1 MDNPA
6 HLETQEPVPKSKG
19 FLLPASVFITLLII
33 AAVGTYIWIN
43 VYNSCQVQ
51 AVQDASALLTSQL
64 KRYDDLFQATT
75 GVYKNSVVL
84 PVTMLQQIVMDTN
97 DVAVPACMQSA
108 KNELINYMQT
118 VIRAFHAFGADEPDT
133 AVRELIAQS
142 NTHYLNFTTELD
154 AVNKCAPFCF
164 P

>member
-6 HLETQEPVPKSKG
+6 QFESTSTMRKPNW
-19 FLLPASVFITLLII
+19 LLRAVTALVVLLIVT
-33 AAVGTYIWIN
+33 AAGTYIWITFFN
-43 VYNSCQVQ
+43 PCKVD

-64 KRYDDLFQATT
+64 NRYDDLFQATT

-97 DVAVPACMQSA
+97 DVAVPACMQSS
-108 KNELINYMQT
+108 KNELINYMQM
-118 VIRAFHAFGADEPDT
+118 VIRAFHAFGAGESD
-133 AVRELIAQS
+133 AVVRELIAQS
-142 NTHYLNFTTELD
+142 NSHYLNFTTELD

>member
-1 MDNPA
+1 MDNPV
-6 HLETQEPVPKSKG
+6 HLETQASLQKSRR
-19 FLLPASVFITLLII
+19 FLLPASVLITSLII

-43 VYNSCQVQ
+43 VYNACEVE

-84 PVTMLQQIVMDTN
+84 PVTMLQQIVMYTN

-108 KNELINYMQT
+108 KNELINYMQI
-118 VIRAFHAFGADEPDT
+118 VIRAFHAFGAGESDA

>member
-6 HLETQEPVPKSKG
+6 HRETQEPVQKSRR
-19 FLLPASVFITLLII
+19 FLLPASVLITLPII
-33 AAVGTYIWIN
+33 AVVGVYIWIN
-43 VYNSCQVQ
+43 VYNACEVE

-75 GVYKNSVVL
+75 GVYKNSIVL

-118 VIRAFHAFGADEPDT
+118 VIRAFHAFGAGESDA

>member
-1 MDNPA
+1 
-6 HLETQEPVPKSKG
+6 VKKSRR
-19 FLLPASVFITLLII
+19 FLLPARVLITLLII
-33 AAVGTYIWIN
+33 AAAGTYIWIN
-43 VYNSCQVQ
+43 VYNACEVE
-51 AVQDASALLTSQL
+51 AMQDASALLTSQL

-84 PVTMLQQIVMDTN
+84 PLTMLQQIVMDTN

-118 VIRAFHAFGADEPDT
+118 VIRAFHAFGAGEPD
-133 AVRELIAQS
+133 AAIRELINQS
-142 NTHYLNFTTELD
+142 DIHYQNFTIELET
-154 AVNKCAPFCF
+154 VNECAPFCF

>member
-1 MDNPA
+1 MDNPS
-6 HLETQEPVPKSKG
+6 HLETQEPVQKSRR
-19 FLLPASVFITLLII
+19 FLLPASVLITLLII
-33 AAVGTYIWIN
+33 AAAGRYIWIN
-43 VYNSCQVQ
+43 VYNPCQVD

-64 KRYDDLFQATT
+64 KRYEDLFQATT
-75 GVYKNSVVL
+75 GVSKNSVVL

-97 DVAVPACMQSA
+97 DVTVPACMQPA
-108 KNELINYMQT
+108 KNELINYMQM
-118 VIRAFHAFGADEPDT
+118 VIRAFHAFGAGEPDA

-142 NTHYLNFTTELD
+142 NTHYVNFTTELD